1 MEKTSKF
8 YGRRLLACLLA
19 AMILLSAA
27 GCQTKVEQ
35 ATAPVQ
41 DESIAVETQTPQI
54 GDLAL
59 TTEFIGTIEPDE
71 QVSVIPKVGGTVLH
85 TYAEVGQTVKKG
97 DLLFE
102 IDDSD
107 AALAYRMAQAGYE
120 QRMISADTT
129 LGSGYESRVLA
140 AKAQVDAAQQNL
152 NNTRLKLKDYN
163 DGYDD
168 SLIMA
173 EKRRDEAEQKMK
185 AAEEAYE
192 NAKNDP
198 DFSGD
203 LNALE
208 LALEDAENE
217 YSRLR
222 SKINALED
230 SEDSEARDLRNAYK
244 NAQTNYE
251 QALNNYNL
259 LLGGSLEDTQRAM
272 EADLK
277 SAELSLEQS
286 ASTLDKYKIYA
297 PIDGVIEQK
306 NISEQSLASPSSVA
320 YTLSNK
326 STIMTTFYVPSGA
339 VEQMAVGDSV
349 TIENGQKSYTGSIAE
364 IGTMVDPQTGL
375 FKVKAQIDSDDGM
388 LQTGLSVKV
397 TATTGKA
404 RQSLLLPQENI
415 YYEDGEAYVYL
426 NVDGTAVRTP
436 IVTGLSN
443 EETVEVL
450 SGLTS
455 SDQVIVSWNANL
467 TDGAKVRGTNETV
480 SPQEPASE
488 SAASAADDS
497 PASQTGT
504 STSDSSAVVPS
515 QSAEAS
521 SEG

>member
-185 AAEEAYE
+185 AAEEAY
-192 NAKNDP
+192 KNYT
-198 DFSGD
+198 GD
-203 LNALE
+203 NQKEKDDLYKAWTQ
-208 LALEDAENE
+208 AESD
-217 YSRLR
+217 YSMYR
-222 SKINALED
+222 SAVNALED

-375 FKVKAQIDSDDGM
+375 FKVKAQINSDDGM

-467 TDGAKVRGTNETV
+467 TDGVKVRGANETA
-480 SPQEPASE
+480 SPQEPSSDPAADAAGDSLASQAGTSASE
-488 SAASAADDS
+488 
-497 PASQTGT
+497 
-504 STSDSSAVVPS
+504 SSAVVPS